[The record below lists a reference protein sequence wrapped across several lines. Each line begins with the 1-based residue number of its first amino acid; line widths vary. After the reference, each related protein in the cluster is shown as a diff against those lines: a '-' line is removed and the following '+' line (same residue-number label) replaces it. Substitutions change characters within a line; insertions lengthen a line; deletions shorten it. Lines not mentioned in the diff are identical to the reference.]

1 MCNSNS
7 LAGSEWCSLTRSLA
21 DWASRRSA
29 THISLVAL
37 FEVVLLVLLVL
48 LVTEPLFW
56 SWLKV
61 QPEFS

>member
-1 MCNSNS
+1 MQYR
-7 LAGSEWCSLTRSLA
+7 AP
-21 DWASRRSA
+21 RRGA

-37 FEVVLLVLLVL
+37 FEIVLLVLLVL
-48 LVTEPLFW
+48 LAAEPLFW